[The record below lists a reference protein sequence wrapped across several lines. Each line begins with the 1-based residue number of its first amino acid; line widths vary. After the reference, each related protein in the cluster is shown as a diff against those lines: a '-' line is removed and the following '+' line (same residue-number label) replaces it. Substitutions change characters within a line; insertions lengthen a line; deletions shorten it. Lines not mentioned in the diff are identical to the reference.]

1 MNRYANWFRWAVI
14 IGVVANLAFA
24 VPGVFSPNRVLRLAQ
39 TSESLDPKWTAF
51 AAWLLI
57 LLSMLYIPGALD
69 PYRYRQIA
77 VLSVLSRLG
86 GVIFFF
92 VIKAGDFTPLFG
104 LLDLFFFLLEAP
116 LLFLVLRAEQP
127 SDRASALR

>member
-1 MNRYANWFRWAVI
+1 MNRYATWFRWAVI
-14 IGVVANLAFA
+14 IGVVANLGFA
-24 VPGVFSPNRVLRLAQ
+24 IPGVFAPNSVLRLAQ

-51 AAWLLI
+51 AAWLLM
-57 LLSMLYIPGALD
+57 LLSFLYIPGALD

-92 VIKAGDFTPLFG
+92 IIKAGDFTPLFG

-116 LLFLVLRAEQP
+116 PLFLLIRAEQQ
-127 SDRASALR
+127 DERVRAAR